1 MKNVFEFKLP
11 VVAACLGAAALWLGG
26 TARAESTG
34 IPLEQLPS
42 FLLEIPDS
50 VPDVLVA
57 STGTATLYRFSVAG
71 NRVVSEE
78 EHYISIGQNG
88 AGKQRAWDR
97 KTPLGVYFVT
107 GQLDTS
113 KLDAKYGD
121 AAFPLDYPNEW
132 DRYQERTGYGIWI
145 HGVDRKLTRRPPLDT
160 DGCLALPNDELLS
173 LSEYLLPLQTPV
185 IVARDVQWVDQAEL
199 ERRRVEFRI
208 VLDLWRQSQEMQ
220 DLVSYLSL
228 YDDDF
233 RHRGMDKDEWSAYR
247 LAVFSER
254 AVTSVGI
261 DDVLLLA
268 DPEEPGLYLS
278 RFKQVLTGPNGP
290 VTTMKRLYWMRRSDT
305 EWRIVSEDNG

>member
-1 MKNVFEFKLP
+1 MEITCRFRLLLANAFL
-11 VVAACLGAAALWLGG
+11 VVTMSMFGRL
-26 TARAESTG
+26 TSAES
-34 IPLEQLPS
+34 IESPAELVPS
-42 FLLEIPDS
+42 YLLEIPDS

-57 STGTATLYRFSVAG
+57 DTGSAKLYRFRVAG
-71 NRVVSEE
+71 NRVVAEE
-78 EHYISIGQNG
+78 ERYVSIGQNG

-107 GQLDTS
+107 GELDTT

-145 HGVDRKLTRRPPLDT
+145 HGVDRKLSRRPPLDT
-160 DGCLALPNDELLS
+160 DGCLALPNDELRS
-173 LSEYLLPLQTPV
+173 LSAYLLPMETPV
-185 IVARDVQWVDQAEL
+185 IVAREMQWADAAEL
-199 ERRRVEFRI
+199 EQSRLELRI
-208 VLDLWRQSQEMQ
+208 ALDIWRQSQESK

-228 YDDDF
+228 YDDAF

-254 AVTSVGI
+254 ELTSVEV
-261 DDVLLLA
+261 DEVLLLA
-268 DPEEPGLYLS
+268 DPAEPGLYLS

-290 VTTMKRLYWMRRSDT
+290 VTTLKRLYWMRRQDA